1 MDDSLFVIEK
11 QRVYIVVINGGRK
24 REIIIVHVVRFNR
37 RNTSSNGLNGTL
49 IKRKKR
55 KKRIRINK
63 KMCAK

>member
-24 REIIIVHVVRFNR
+24 REIIIVHVVRFNHQ
-37 RNTSSNGLNGTL
+37 NTSSNGLNGTL

-63 KMCAK
+63 KTCAK